1 MQQTVS
7 TRFGVWFTVL
17 LVSLGLLW
25 APSTAH
31 AHDVLVEST
40 PEVGSTTETTP
51 TEVRL
56 RFSGTP
62 LTGEGLTNLI
72 RVSDEDGNQWHDG
85 DVQVEGY
92 ELAVPLCEGLP
103 QGEYTVAYRVV
114 YSDGHTGEEQFS
126 FSNADPDAPESG
138 NPEDCGEVADTP
150 APTTSETAD
159 TSDTAD
165 TNEAQ
170 DASNAEDQAAENSST
185 SIPTWVWIVGI
196 VGILIIA
203 AVVFWLLGGRRTGP
217 DSANPGDD

>member
-85 DVQVEGY
+85 GVEVEGD
-92 ELAVPLCEGLP
+92 EVAVQLCEGLW
-103 QGEYTVAYRVV
+103 QGEDTVGYRMVC
-114 YSDGHTGEEQFS
+114 SDAH
-126 FSNADPDAPESG
+126 SG
-138 NPEDCGEVADTP
+138 G
-150 APTTSETAD
+150 
-159 TSDTAD
+159 
-165 TNEAQ
+165 AQ
-170 DASNAEDQAAENSST
+170 
-185 SIPTWVWIVGI
+185 G
-196 VGILIIA
+196 
-203 AVVFWLLGGRRTGP
+203 
-217 DSANPGDD
+217 